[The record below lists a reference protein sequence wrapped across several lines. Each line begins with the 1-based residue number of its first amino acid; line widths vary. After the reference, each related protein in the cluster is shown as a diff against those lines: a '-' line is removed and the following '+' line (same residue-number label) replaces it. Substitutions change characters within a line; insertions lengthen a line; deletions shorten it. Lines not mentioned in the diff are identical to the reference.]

1 MKKRIEPTL
10 VEKAIQAVPG
20 FEQVFNKLG
29 QQVTL
34 RGQSQ
39 STLNNYIRCIANI
52 SLHFL
57 RLPEQI
63 SDDEINEY
71 LTAMALS
78 PKSPSR
84 SNFKHAVYGLRYY
97 FRLIGHNKRAIGLP
111 SLKKDTKL
119 PIILNRTELRE
130 LFKAPTLL
138 KHRIV
143 LTLIYSAGLRGQ
155 EVINL
160 KISDIDFERK
170 TIHIRQSKYKKDR
183 IVPLSNLMAIGL
195 KKYIR
200 AENPHVWL
208 FNGKEP
214 DGRYSVR
221 GLAWVMRETIKKT
234 SIKKEVTLHT
244 LRHTYATHLLEEGLN
259 IVTLKELLGHAE
271 ITTTMI
277 YLHIA
282 QCPLVK
288 AHSPLDTL
296 YVKKNEQAKV

>member
-1 MKKRIEPTL
+1 MKRNEPTL
-10 VEKAIQAVPG
+10 VKKAIETIAG
-20 FEQVFNKLG
+20 FEMVYKKLK

-39 STLNNYIRCIANI
+39 STLDNYLKSISRI
-52 SLHFL
+52 SLHFSN
-57 RLPEQI
+57 LPDQI
-63 SDDEINEY
+63 TDDEINEY
-71 LTAMALS
+71 LCALALD
-78 PKSPSR
+78 PKAPSR
-84 SNFKHAVYGLRYY
+84 SSFKHAVYGLRYY
-97 FRLIGHNKRAIGLP
+97 FRLIGQNKRAIDLP
-111 SLKKDTKL
+111 SLKGDTRL
-119 PIILNRTELRE
+119 PVIFNRAELRE
-130 LFKAPTLL
+130 LFKAPALL
-138 KHRIV
+138 KHRIL
-143 LTLIYSAGLRGQ
+143 LTLVYSAGLRGQ

-183 IVPLSNLMAIGL
+183 IVPLSDYMAKGL
-195 KKYIR
+195 RMYIN
-200 AENPHVWL
+200 AENPHIWL

-214 DGRYSVR
+214 HGRYSVR

-259 IVTLKELLGHAE
+259 IVTLKDLLGHAE
-271 ITTTMI
+271 IATTMV